1 MTGKSKTKSTLKNG
15 SGAAQAPKGRDA
27 LKNND
32 LIGSEFNLGA
42 VRSTKSR
49 GRPPKFSNDIK
60 ELARL
65 DYLAGDSATEIAK
78 RIGCTPPT
86 IRNWVKRGGWQRAL
100 DQRRQS
106 VDGLEAQI
114 NRLTV
119 KKSLTNAEATRLS
132 MLSKSLERIRRSL
145 PKPKPRPVVQHA
157 IDRDLLS
164 RVLSPDYGLYD
175 YQVEFI
181 KSEARFRIILKAR
194 QIGFSYVVG
203 LAILLGAAAG
213 RDQLVFSASQEQAD
227 HVISYVRHHAER
239 LGVEVTKDKGDIRVN
254 GSLVKA
260 LSTNFLTAQ
269 GWPGDVWLDEFA
281 WVRNQKALWGAVIP
295 SITQVGGRVTVFS
308 TPFMPGSH
316 FWKIATNH
324 QGAYGFF
331 ERTTITIQQAIE
343 QGMPLP
349 GGLEEL
355 RMLFDADT
363 WKMFYECQ
371 WAEDGSALLS
381 WDMLHQMANTEIK
394 RDDYGRLQGGA
405 DVGRINDRFAEA
417 LIGQRINGHG
427 YDNTFAVIHSRM
439 EKGASF
445 ARQKALITETDNRF
459 DVEAWRIDKTGL
471 GMQLAEEMSERDPR
485 FQGVWFTAKRKS
497 KLALNLLKLGED
509 KRLILPNDPDVLA
522 NMHSVKKLAS
532 GSGST
537 IRYDAERTK
546 DGHADL
552 FWAVALAAEG
562 RANLRGNDDGGNV
575 VETW

>member
-1 MTGKSKTKSTLKNG
+1 MARKPKTEKRSQKR
-15 SGAAQAPKGRDA
+15 SGAAKAPLGRVGS
-27 LKNND
+27 KNKD
-32 LIGSEFNLGA
+32 LIGPEFNLSG
-42 VRSTKSR
+42 VRATKSR
-49 GRPPKFSNDIK
+49 GRPPKFSDDIK

-100 DQRRQS
+100 EQRRQS

-114 NRLTV
+114 ARLTV
-119 KKSLTNAEATRLS
+119 KKSLTNPEATRLS
-132 MLSKSLERIRRSL
+132 MLTKALDRLNKSL
-145 PKPKPRPVVQHA
+145 PKPKARPVVQNA

-164 RVLSPDYGLYD
+164 RVLSADYGLYEF
-175 YQVEFI
+175 QTEFI
-181 KSEARFRIILKAR
+181 KSEARFRVILKAR
-194 QIGFSYVVG
+194 QIGFSWVVG
-203 LAILLGAAAG
+203 LAVLLGAAAG
-213 RDQLVFSASQEQAD
+213 RDQLIFSASQDQAD
-227 HVISYVRHHAER
+227 HVISYVHHHAER
-239 LGVEVTKDKGDIRVN
+239 LGVEVVKDKGDIRVN
-254 GSLVKA
+254 GSLIKA
-260 LSTNFLTAQ
+260 LSTNYRTAQ

-281 WVRNQKALWGAVIP
+281 WVINQKALWGAVIP

-308 TPFMPGSH
+308 TPFLPGSH

-363 WKMFYECQ
+363 WAMFYECQ

-381 WDMLHQMANTEIK
+381 WDMLHQMASGDIRAE
-394 RDDYGRLQGGA
+394 DYGRLQGGA

-417 LIGQRINGHG
+417 LVGQRINGHSF
-427 YDNTFAVIHSRM
+427 DDTFALIHTQM

-445 ARQKALITETDNRF
+445 AKQKALITETDNRF

-497 KLALNLLKLGED
+497 KMALNLLKLGED

-522 NMHSVKKLAS
+522 QLHAVKKLAS

-552 FWAVALAAEG
+552 FWAVALAADG
-562 RANLRGNDDGGNV
+562 RASLKGGDGGGNV